1 MLLSVH
7 HLRKYFPVQSS
18 FWRKA
23 SGFIHAVDGV
33 SLFLAAQQTIGLVGE
48 SGCGKSTLARIMV
61 GLIVPD
67 AGEVFYDGKKISL
80 ENSQQLNRFRQNV
93 QIVFQDSANA
103 FDPRFTVKRILEEP
117 LLVNKKQE
125 TVLLPASCF
134 KDQVLEVLK
143 SVGLS
148 EEILLRYPHQ
158 LSGGQRQRVG
168 IARALVVRPKVLIL
182 DEPVSALDISI
193 QGQILNL
200 LLDIQKKYRLS
211 YLIISHDL
219 KVIRRLCDWI
229 AVMYLGKIVE
239 FAPRQKIFN
248 ESYHPYTKSLLQA
261 AQLSALTTGSLG
273 IQGEPPSP
281 LHPPSGCRFRTRC
294 PFAEKRC
301 QEEEPLLTPRGAGH
315 KAACHVF
322 V

>member
-1 MLLSVH
+1 MWRREKGFVH
-7 HLRKYFPVQSS
+7 
-18 FWRKA
+18 A
-23 SGFIHAVDGV
+23 IDGV
-33 SLFLAAQQTIGLVGE
+33 SLSLPDNQTIGLVGE
-48 SGCGKSTLARIMV
+48 SGCGKSTLARLMM
-61 GLIVPD
+61 GLIESD
-67 AGEVFYDGKKISL
+67 AGDIFLEERKISTAGPG
-80 ENSQQLNRFRQNV
+80 QLKELRQSV
-93 QIVFQDSANA
+93 QMVFQDSANA
-103 FDPRFTVKRILEEP
+103 FDPRFTVRRILEEP
-117 LLVNKKQE
+117 LEITKRLGARSWEPGAKTMPLASSFQ
-125 TVLLPASCF
+125 LPASSF
-134 KDQVLEVLK
+134 RGNILEILH

-148 EEILLRYPHQ
+148 EELLNRYPHQ

-200 LLDIQKKYRLS
+200 LLDIQKKYHLS

-219 KVIRRLCDWI
+219 RVVRRLCDWI

-239 FAPRQKIFN
+239 FAPCQKTFN

-281 LHPPSGCRFRTRC
+281 LRPPSGCRFRTRC

-301 QEEEPLLTPRGAGH
+301 QEEEPFLTPRGAGH

>member
-1 MLLSVH
+1 MLLAVRN
-7 HLRKYFPVQSS
+7 LRKYFPVRRG
-18 FWRKA
+18 FWRRE
-23 SGFIHAVDGV
+23 SGFVHAVDGV
-33 SLFLAAQQTIGLVGE
+33 SLSLPAQQTMGLVGE
-48 SGCGKSTLARIMV
+48 SGCGKSTLARLMV
-61 GLIVPD
+61 GLLVPD
-67 AGEVFYDGKKISL
+67 GGEIFYEGEKISPPFFQKL
-80 ENSQQLNRFRQNV
+80 RQNV

-117 LLVNKKQE
+117 LKINRLTLTFDLK
-125 TVLLPASCF
+125 
-134 KDQVLEVLK
+134 EVLH

-148 EEILLRYPHQ
+148 EEILHRYPRQ

-168 IARALVVRPKVLIL
+168 IARGLVVRPKVLIL
-182 DEPVSALDISI
+182 DEPVSALDVSI
-193 QGQILNL
+193 QGQIINL
-200 LLDIQKKYRLS
+200 LIELQEKYQLS

-219 KVIRRLCDWI
+219 KVVRKLCDWI

-261 AQLSALTTGSLG
+261 AQLSALKTGSIG

-294 PFAEKRC
+294 PFVEERC
-301 QEEEPLLTPRGAGH
+301 QKENPLLTFRGAGH
-315 KAACHVF
+315 MAACHVF
-322 V
+322 T